1 MKLKQDLISAVDGI
15 ITGKLVNRS
24 AHDLT
29 YDGKNVTRL
38 FLERLS
44 VHGYTPMK
52 VGDAEVEA
60 GYRIPAFVIRDG
72 TAYFGW
78 VFVEQF
84 TEKKSRKLF
93 GSVVRNRKGDWSIQ
107 IPHNSQEIVYA
118 NCGEKV
124 EMENER
130 LFIME

>member
-1 MKLKQDLISAVDGI
+1 MKLKRDLISAVDGI

-24 AHDLT
+24 VHELA
-29 YDGKNVTRL
+29 YDGKDVTGL
-38 FLERLS
+38 FVERLS
-44 VHGYTPMK
+44 FHGYTPMK
-52 VGDAEVEA
+52 VGDVEVGA